1 MTKEHGP
8 THAFEHES
16 PSLETQAQHLTVF
29 RDQLLQ
35 TLQHGGTVMQF
46 IADQCDGTPLPRTYK
61 FHITDQ
67 GISYSTLYR
76 REIDRRER
84 VQRGR
89 LARFV
94 SENVLVT
101 ADHIDRPEV
110 EQLLIY
116 FDTLRKERELSLPN
130 LSDDYSEIVPHADS

>member
-1 MTKEHGP
+1 MTKERGP
-8 THAFEHES
+8 AYIFERES
-16 PSLETQAQHLTVF
+16 PSLETQARHLAAF

-35 TLQHGGTVMQF
+35 ILQRGGTVMQL

-61 FHITDQ
+61 FHISDQ

-84 VQRGR
+84 IQRGQ

-116 FDTLRKERELSLPN
+116 FDTLHREREHSLPN
-130 LSDDYSEIVPHADS
+130 LSEDYSEIIPHLDV